1 MKVESRQFS
10 PVYFFGVMRILLVE
24 DERKLSRIIKQGLE
38 EEGYGVEEASDGEE
52 ALFLLKDRTYDL
64 VILDLMLPKVDGL
77 EVLKEF
83 RREKGGST
91 PVLVL
96 TARDTVEDV
105 VRGLDAGADDYL
117 TKPFAFEELLAR
129 IRALL
134 RRRKEELELRVEDL
148 VLDLRTRKAWRG
160 EKEVE
165 LTAKEFAVL
174 EYLMRR
180 SGEIVTREEIGSYV
194 WGKDYDPSTNIV
206 DVYINHLRKK
216 IDQGFP
222 RKLIHT
228 IRGMGYSLRPS

>member
-1 MKVESRQFS
+1 M
-10 PVYFFGVMRILLVE
+10 VE

-38 EEGYGVEEASDGEE
+38 EDGYQVEEAFDGEE
-52 ALFLLKDRTYDL
+52 ALFLLRNRSYDL
-64 VILDLMLPKVDGL
+64 VILDLMLPKIDGL
-77 EVLKEF
+77 DVLKEF
-83 RREKGGST
+83 RREKGGSV
-91 PVLVL
+91 PVLIL

-134 RRRKEELELRVEDL
+134 RRREQEWELRVDDL
-148 VLDLRTRKAWRG
+148 VLDLRNRRARRG
-160 EKEVE
+160 ERPIE

-180 SGEIVTREEIGSYV
+180 SGEIVSRDEIGAQV
-194 WGKDYDPSTNIV
+194 WGEDYDPSTNIV

-228 IRGMGYSLRPS
+228 IRGLGYTLRPS